1 MEFNAKNFGEILR
14 FLREHDGLSMLSLGK
29 KLGTSASRIKSWEN
43 GDSVPS
49 AKWIVALSS
58 VLDVPIDVLLIT
70 PKEEIIHNSDQE
82 WDDIM
87 SDVKGK
93 GDDVASEEKVTAEMT
108 RTDYL
113 EGLSSITAMLGKQ
126 DLLELYTLA
135 KAKAKAEKRLT
146 TDINF

>member
-1 MEFNAKNFGEILR
+1 MEYNAKNFGQILR

-58 VLDVPIDVLLIT
+58 VLDVPVDVLLT
-70 PKEEIIHNSDQE
+70 VPKEEIVHYSDQE

-87 SDVKGK
+87 NGVGAE
-93 GDDVASEEKVTAEMT
+93 DDVSWEEPAVEP
-108 RTDYL
+108 L
-113 EGLSSITAMLGKQ
+113 
-126 DLLELYTLA
+126 
-135 KAKAKAEKRLT
+135 
-146 TDINF
+146 

>member
-1 MEFNAKNFGEILR
+1 MDFNAKNFGGILR

-58 VLDVPIDVLLIT
+58 VLEVPVDVLLTT
-70 PKEEIIHNSDQE
+70 PKEEIIHHSDQE
-82 WDDIM
+82 WDDMM
-87 SDVKGK
+87 SDVAEK
-93 GDDVASEEKVTAEMT
+93 GDVTSEEKVVAEMT
-108 RTDYL
+108 RADYL
-113 EGLSSITAMLGKQ
+113 EGLSSITATLGKQ

-135 KAKAKAEKRLT
+135 KLKAEKA
-146 TDINF
+146 

>member
-1 MEFNAKNFGEILR
+1 MEFNAKNFGQILR

-58 VLDVPIDVLLIT
+58 VLDVPVDVLLIT
-70 PKEEIIHNSDQE
+70 PKEEIVHYSDAE

-87 SDVKGK
+87 NGAGW
-93 GDDVASEEKVTAEMT
+93 GDEITPEDWMPVELTKV
-108 RTDYL
+108 DYL
-113 EGLSSITAMLGKQ
+113 EKLMAISSGLSKQ
-126 DLLELYTLA
+126 DVLELYTLA
-135 KAKAKAEKRLT
+135 KVKAEKGS
-146 TDINF
+146 

>member
-1 MEFNAKNFGEILR
+1 MEFNAKNFGQILR

-58 VLDVPIDVLLIT
+58 VLDVPVDVLLIT
-70 PKEEIIHNSDQE
+70 PKEEIVHYSDAE

-87 SDVKGK
+87 NGVGA
-93 GDDVASEEKVTAEMT
+93 GDKVPAEELVVVVELTKA
-108 RTDYL
+108 DYL
-113 EGLSSITAMLGKQ
+113 EKLLSISSGLSKQ
-126 DLLELYTLA
+126 DVLELYTLA
-135 KAKAKAEKRLT
+135 KVKAEKG
-146 TDINF
+146 

>member
-1 MEFNAKNFGEILR
+1 MDFNAKNFGQILR

-58 VLDVPIDVLLIT
+58 VLDVPVDVLLIM
-70 PKEEIIHNSDQE
+70 PKEEIVHYSDAE

-87 SDVKGK
+87 NGVGPNDKVS
-93 GDDVASEEKVTAEMT
+93 AEEIMAAELTTA
-108 RTDYL
+108 DYL
-113 EGLSSITAMLGKQ
+113 EKLMSISSTLSKQ

-135 KAKAKAEKRLT
+135 KVKAEKV
-146 TDINF
+146 

>member
-1 MEFNAKNFGEILR
+1 MEFNAKNFGQILK

-58 VLDVPIDVLLIT
+58 VLDVPVDVLLT
-70 PKEEIIHNSDQE
+70 VPKEEVVHYSDQE

-87 SDVKGK
+87 NGVGPRDEVLAKEP
-93 GDDVASEEKVTAEMT
+93 VAELT
-108 RTDYL
+108 RADYL
-113 EGLSSITAMLGKQ
+113 ERLMVIAADLGKQ
-126 DLLELYTLA
+126 DVLELYTLA
-135 KAKAKAEKRLT
+135 KVKSEK
-146 TDINF
+146 